1 VASPPGTIEN
11 ARSLAARSFARSLNI
26 LLKYARLYGC
36 DHTRTSEQFNS
47 AWKELCAAQPPD
59 RKVGVLLGVS
69 GTQLLLDGIPLET
82 AAAERSF
89 AQILNSAGVA
99 SIHFSSATSEK
110 DFSRF
115 VRAFMNAG
123 SKSSILS
130 DELKKT
136 FNESSTIRV
145 NQVRF
150 VAQSGDET
158 EVSMLASQIAMTSL
172 GEHASELRSWLSN
185 PQKLLQMIA
194 AAEGASSGIFTSGSG
209 IFTPGSGIFSTA
221 SGQAATDDASSPA
234 IYETPGETDIINI
247 IHMLTRLSGDSQS
260 PNRGSGQASSQTSEP
275 TPADFQQ
282 QVSQLTHAGQQALQQ
297 ALLNIS
303 EHPGA
308 QPDTPLLVQ
317 LAENLA
323 IKFAMDRY
331 QRGDVKVNAVR
342 EMIERMSREME
353 SLRKVLNAQEEKM
366 ARAGIVVETRA
377 DILDRQFW
385 ASMPEQGKRSVL
397 LSSDAW
403 CIPPRNIAQYVG
415 ELLERDAVNL
425 PGKILVNYAQCVQSK
440 EPEGRMKAALGLNHL
455 AEYYGRSPTLL
466 QEALQILGDQLI
478 REPDADLQKAL
489 GATFVRLS
497 QEATTNRQYT
507 AIQQA
512 IASVDKLKDKFP
524 ALAERLRPRIGVL
537 DRLEDFIGEAAR
549 APQLSADL
557 LEMLRCI
564 PQTATEKLLHQF
576 DHSVR
581 RDQCERILFLIKQLG
596 PHAISHMKEK
606 LKGQSPSDAVL
617 TVGVLSRLD
626 TAALEEVL
634 PRRVKNWSRFH
645 QDMTLRHVAAAGAP
659 ERGRLLLKIMDEI
672 DPVLLPILLD
682 ELGMSG
688 DRDASPRLM
697 RIAFDDD
704 TEGFDYLRIKAMEAL
719 GRLRETKASNRL
731 CTMIESRKLMRWE
744 YPHELRIAAAQ
755 ALVMIDPLEGRSFA
769 MGRGLTEADLS
780 FGPLDAVSSCP
791 WSRQRRYPRV
801 MPMAMLSGTVST
813 SRSRSKLQVNR
824 ISLGGGFG
832 TTNTRVSSGTEAN
845 LELQVGVRKVRAAV
859 LMREEQPRQ
868 MSFEI
873 IGIDLK
879 ERGKLRKLLNGGPQS
894 KAHTLIKQVTNLG
907 QMRLAVLSDK

>member
-36 DHTRTSEQFNS
+36 DHTRTSEQFNL

-130 DELKKT
+130 DELKKS
-136 FNESSTIRV
+136 FGESSTIRV

-172 GEHASELRSWLSN
+172 GEHASEVRSWLSN

-209 IFTPGSGIFSTA
+209 IFTLGSGIFSTA
-221 SGQAATDDASSPA
+221 SGQAAAGDV

-247 IHMLTRLSGDSQS
+247 IHMLTRLGGDSQS
-260 PNRGSGQASSQTSEP
+260 PGQASKQTSEP

-282 QVSQLTHAGQQALQQ
+282 QVTQLTHAGQQALQQ

-331 QRGDVKVNAVR
+331 QRGEVKVNAVR
-342 EMIERMSREME
+342 EMMERMSREME
-353 SLRKVLNAQEEKM
+353 SLRKVLHAQEEKM
-366 ARAGIVVETRA
+366 ARAGMVVETRA

-415 ELLERDAVNL
+415 ELLDRDAVNL
-425 PGKILVNYAQCVQSK
+425 PGKILVNYAKCVQSK

-466 QEALQILGDQLI
+466 QEALQILGEQLAQ
-478 REPDADLQKAL
+478 EPDPELQKTL
-489 GATFVRLS
+489 SATFVRLS

-512 IASVDKLKDKFP
+512 IASVDKLKEKFP

-537 DRLEDFIGEAAR
+537 DRLEDFVSEAAR

-564 PQTATEKLLHQF
+564 PQTAAEKLLRQF
-576 DHSVR
+576 DQSVR
-581 RDQCERILFLIKQLG
+581 RDQCERILFLIKHLG

-606 LKGQSPSDAVL
+606 LKGQSAADAVL

-626 TAALEEVL
+626 AAALEEVL
-634 PRRVKNWSRFH
+634 PRRIKDWSRFH
-645 QDMTLRHVAAAGAP
+645 QDMILRHIAAAGAP

-688 DRDASPRLM
+688 DREASPRLM

-719 GRLRETKASNRL
+719 GRLRESKASNRL

-744 YPHELRIAAAQ
+744 YAHELRIAAAQ
-755 ALVMIDPLEGRSFA
+755 ALVLIDPLEGRSFA

-780 FGPLDAVSSCP
+780 FGPLDAVDSCP

-801 MPMAMLSGTVST
+801 MPTATLSGTVST
-813 SRSRSKLQVNR
+813 SRSRLKLQVNR

-832 TTNTRVSSGTEAN
+832 TTNTRVGNGTEAN

-894 KAHTLIKQVTNLG
+894 KAQTLMKRVTNLG

>member
-1 VASPPGTIEN
+1 MASPPGTIEN

-36 DHTRTSEQFNS
+36 DHTRTSEQFNA

-59 RKVGVLLGVS
+59 RKTGVLLGVS

-99 SIHFSSATSEK
+99 SIHFSPATSEN

-130 DELKKT
+130 DELKKS
-136 FNESSTIRV
+136 FGESSTIRV

-209 IFTPGSGIFSTA
+209 IFTPGSGIFSAA
-221 SGQAATDDASSPA
+221 SDQAAGDTSSPA

-247 IHMLTRLSGDSQS
+247 IHMLTRLGGDGQS
-260 PNRGSGQASSQTSEP
+260 PEASGQASDQTSEP
-275 TPADFQQ
+275 TPADFQK
-282 QVSQLTHAGQQALQQ
+282 QVTQLTHAGQQALQQ
-297 ALLNIS
+297 ALVNIS

-331 QRGDVKVNAVR
+331 QRGEVKVNAVR
-342 EMIERMSREME
+342 EMMERMSREME

-366 ARAGIVVETRA
+366 ARAGMVVETRA

-425 PGKILVNYAQCVQSK
+425 PGKILVNYARCVQSK
-440 EPEGRMKAALGLNHL
+440 EPEGRMKAALGMSHL

-466 QEALQILGDQLI
+466 QEALQILGDQLAH
-478 REPDADLQKAL
+478 ESDAELQKTL
-489 GATFVRLS
+489 SATFVRLS
-497 QEATTNRQYT
+497 QEATSNRQYT

-512 IASVDKLKDKFP
+512 IASVDELKEKFP

-537 DRLEDFIGEAAR
+537 DRLDDFVGEAAR

-606 LKGQSPSDAVL
+606 LKGQSPADAVL

-634 PRRVKNWSRFH
+634 PRRVKSWSRFH
-645 QDMTLRHVAAAGAP
+645 QDIILRHIAAAGAP

-688 DRDASPRLM
+688 DRDSSPRLM
-697 RIAFDDD
+697 RIAFDDE

-769 MGRGLTEADLS
+769 MSRGLTEADLS
-780 FGPLDAVSSCP
+780 FGPLDAVNSCP

-801 MPMAMLSGTVST
+801 MPTAMLSGTVST

-832 TTNTRVSSGTEAN
+832 TTNTRVGNGTEAN
-845 LELQVGVRKVRAAV
+845 LELQIGVRKVRAAV

-894 KAHTLIKQVTNLG
+894 KAHTLMKHVTNLG

>member
-1 VASPPGTIEN
+1 MASPPGTIEN

-36 DHTRTSEQFNS
+36 DHTRTSEQFNA

-59 RKVGVLLGVS
+59 RRTGVLLGVS

-99 SIHFSSATSEK
+99 SIHFSAATNEK

-136 FNESSTIRV
+136 LGESSTIRV

-209 IFTPGSGIFSTA
+209 VFTPGSGIFSTA
-221 SGQAATDDASSPA
+221 SGQVATDDDSPA
-234 IYETPGETDIINI
+234 IYETPRETDIINV
-247 IHMLTRLSGDSQS
+247 IHMLTRLGGDSS
-260 PNRGSGQASSQTSEP
+260 APGQASNQTSDQSAKP

-282 QVSQLTHAGQQALQQ
+282 QVMQLTHAGQQALQQ

-303 EHPGA
+303 EHPSA
-308 QPDTPLLVQ
+308 QPDAPLLVQ

-331 QRGDVKVNAVR
+331 QRGEVKVNAVR
-342 EMIERMSREME
+342 EMMERMSREME
-353 SLRKVLNAQEEKM
+353 SLRKVLSAQEEKM
-366 ARAGIVVETRA
+366 ARAGMVVETRA

-425 PGKILVNYAQCVQSK
+425 PGKILVNYAKCVQSK

-466 QEALQILGDQLI
+466 QEALQVVGDQLI
-478 REPDADLQKAL
+478 QESVGDLQKAL
-489 GATFVRLS
+489 SATFVRLS
-497 QEATTNRQYT
+497 QEATSNRQYT

-512 IASVDKLKDKFP
+512 IASVDELKEKFP

-537 DRLEDFIGEAAR
+537 DRLDDFVGEAAR

-564 PQTATEKLLHQF
+564 PQTATEKLLRQF

-596 PHAISHMKEK
+596 PHAIQHMKEK
-606 LKGQSPSDAVL
+606 LKGDSPADAVL

-634 PRRVKNWSRFH
+634 PRRVKTWSRFH
-645 QDMTLRHVAAAGAP
+645 QDMILRHIAAAGAS

-688 DRDASPRLM
+688 DREASPRLM

-744 YPHELRIAAAQ
+744 YAHELRIAAAQ
-755 ALVMIDPLEGRSFA
+755 ALLMIDPLEGRSFA
-769 MGRGLTEADLS
+769 MGRGLTESDLS
-780 FGPLDAVSSCP
+780 FGPLDAVNSCP
-791 WSRQRRYPRV
+791 WSRQRRYPRM
-801 MPMAMLSGTVST
+801 MPTARLLGTVST
-813 SRSRSKLQVNR
+813 SRSQSKLQVNR

-832 TTNTRVSSGTEAN
+832 TTNTRVGNGTEAN

-894 KAHTLIKQVTNLG
+894 TAHMLMRHVTNLG